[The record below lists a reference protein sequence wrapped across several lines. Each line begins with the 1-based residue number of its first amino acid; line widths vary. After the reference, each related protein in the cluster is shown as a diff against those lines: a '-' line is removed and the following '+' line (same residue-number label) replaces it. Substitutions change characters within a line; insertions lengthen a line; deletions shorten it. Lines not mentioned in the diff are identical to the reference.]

1 MSDRMLDKLAK
12 LLNKAEST
20 DSPEEAEA
28 LMAHA
33 QMLATTHS
41 IDLARARQ
49 HTAKKE
55 QREQPIQKWITI
67 GESRKGNLAH
77 YCELFLA
84 VAAANDITC
93 DLAHNNTFVIAYGMP
108 SDIEVAEVLYAS
120 LLFQMVES
128 ANAWLKTGEYKKE
141 KVYRTVTKRDSFGS
155 YKTSEMAPMHGKTAR
170 ANFYRA
176 FTDRIALRLARARQE
191 AIETIKRAAEEAAAL
206 QAEDDLDGY
215 EDATDEAPAPKPTFA
230 GDPLPV
236 LRSKAIEV
244 RDFHKQKSSAKGSW
258 KGSKQSSY
266 SASARDAGDN
276 AGRSARLGGEKAIG
290 GSRTSIA
297 A

>member
-1 MSDRMLDKLAK
+1 MADKMLDKLSK
-12 LLNKAEST
+12 LLNKAENT

-28 LMAHA
+28 LMAKA

-55 QREQPIQKWITI
+55 QREQPVQKWVTI
-67 GESRKGNLAH
+67 GEARKGNLAH

-93 DLAHNNTFVIAYGMP
+93 DLAHNNTFVVAYGMP

-120 LLFQMVES
+120 LLFQMVE
-128 ANAWLKTGEYKKE
+128 AATAWLKTGEYKKE
-141 KVYRTVTKRDSFGS
+141 MVLRTITKRDAWGK
-155 YKTSEMAPMHGKTAR
+155 YKDIQRAPMHGKTAR

-176 FTDRIALRLARARQE
+176 FIDRVAMRLARARRE
-191 AIETIKRAAEEAAAL
+191 AIEAIQRAAQEAAAL
-206 QAEDDLDGY
+206 EAEDNLDGY
-215 EDATDEAPAPKPTFA
+215 EDAADEASEPKPTFA

-244 RDFHKQKSSAKGSW
+244 RDFHKTKSRAKGSW
-258 KGSKQSSY
+258 KGSSSSAY

>member
-1 MSDRMLDKLAK
+1 MSDKMLDKLSK
-12 LLNKAEST
+12 LLNKAENT
-20 DSPEEAEA
+20 DSAEEAEA
-28 LMAHA
+28 LMAKA

-55 QREQPIQKWITI
+55 QREQPVQKWITI
-67 GESRKGNLAH
+67 GESRKGNLAN

-93 DLAHNNTFVIAYGMP
+93 DLANNNTFVIAYGMP
-108 SDIEVAEVLYAS
+108 SDIEVAQVLYAS
-120 LLFQMVES
+120 LLFQMVEA

-141 KVYRTVTKRDSFGS
+141 QVYRRVTKRDSWGT
-155 YKTSEMAPMHGKTAR
+155 YKTSELAPMHGKTAR
-170 ANFYRA
+170 ANFYQA
-176 FTDRIALRLARARQE
+176 FTQRVALRLARARRE
-191 AIETIKRAAEEAAAL
+191 AIETLQRAAEEAAAL
-206 QAEDDLDGY
+206 EAEDNLDGY
-215 EDATDEAPAPKPTFA
+215 EDATDGAPKPKPTFA

-244 RDFHKQKSSAKGSW
+244 RDFHQQKSRAKGSW
-258 KGSKQSSY
+258 KGSSRSSY
-266 SASARDAGDN
+266 SASASNAGDS

-290 GSRTSIA
+290 GSRTKIA